1 MIANHDVDS
10 DTPFSL
16 AAAVLETIPVL
27 TGTEQTGF
35 AWTIYTGD
43 LVSHDPENQLS
54 RQVVLFFLTT
64 RMCPYN
70 GGAGIMLRTL
80 KCAYTWTQ
88 MKFICTNSEQVLGL

>member
-1 MIANHDVDS
+1 MVANRDVDS

-16 AAAVLETIPVL
+16 AAAVLEAIPVL

-54 RQVVLFFLTT
+54 R
-64 RMCPYN
+64 
-70 GGAGIMLRTL
+70 
-80 KCAYTWTQ
+80 
-88 MKFICTNSEQVLGL
+88 

>member
-1 MIANHDVDS
+1 MLSREQLQRGEHQRNPSPSAALWLVYMVLTIALASTLSDGANHDVDS

-16 AAAVLETIPVL
+16 AAAVLEAIPVL

-54 RQVVLFFLTT
+54 R
-64 RMCPYN
+64 
-70 GGAGIMLRTL
+70 
-80 KCAYTWTQ
+80 
-88 MKFICTNSEQVLGL
+88 